1 MLVVCIILQMS
12 TKYASAEKLQTLLIA
27 EKSDCNGRL
36 QRYEALTLKIA
47 DYQVGVS
54 PAPTEEEFTQWLA
67 DVEHAFSLKTILSG
81 G

>member
-1 MLVVCIILQMS
+1 MQVVCIILQMI
-12 TKYASAEKLQTLLIA
+12 ANHPSAQKLRTLLIA
-27 EKSDCNGRL
+27 EKNDSDGRL
-36 QRYEALTLKIA
+36 QRYEFLTLRIA

-67 DVEHAFSLKTILSG
+67 DVEHAVSLKTVLSG

>member
-1 MLVVCIILQMS
+1 MITEYTS
-12 TKYASAEKLQTLLIA
+12 TEKLRTLLIA

-36 QRYEALTLKIA
+36 QRYKSLTLKIA
-47 DYQVGVS
+47 NYQVGVC

-67 DVEHAFSLKTILSG
+67 DVEHAVSLKTVLSG